1 MANELFVYNTLIRK
15 KVKFEPLNPP
25 FVGMYVCG
33 PTVYSHAHLGNARPA
48 ITFDILYR
56 YLNFLGYKVRYV
68 SNITDVGHLEGDT
81 DDGEDKLIKKAKLE
95 KLEPMEIAQQFMNS
109 YHEDMAALNVI
120 RPNIEPRA
128 TGHIPEQIEMIEKIM
143 QNGYA
148 YEANG
153 SVYFDVNTYNTDH
166 NYGELS
172 GRDIEDLISGTRELT
187 SQDEKKS
194 SLDFALWKKADQT
207 HLMRWNSPWGLG
219 FPGWHLECSVMSTKY
234 LGDEFD
240 IHGGGLDLLFPH
252 HDCEI
257 AQSMGGLKCKSVK
270 YWMHNN
276 MLTMN
281 GQKMAKSL
289 GNTITLKQFFTGE
302 HDMLERTYHPMI
314 IRFLI
319 LQAHYRSTLDFSNEA
334 LQAAEKGYNKLVEA
348 YKTLQ
353 SLSSSD
359 KSTVD
364 IKNLEGDC
372 RKVMNDDL
380 NTPMLIANLFEG
392 VKIINSVNDKKETIS
407 AEDLSELKSIFD
419 NYLVSILGLKVIS
432 SDDKNDDVMD
442 GLMNL
447 ILEIRDEAR
456 TKKDFDTSDKIR
468 DQLNKI
474 NLEIKDGKDG
484 SNWVWKN

>member
-1 MANELFVYNTLIRK
+1 MKNELVVYNTLIRE
-15 KVKFEPLNPP
+15 KVKFEPLNSPL
-25 FVGMYVCG
+25 VGMYVCG
-33 PTVYSHAHLGNARPA
+33 PTVYSHAHIGNARPA

-56 YLNFLGYKVRYV
+56 YLKFIGYKVRYV
-68 SNITDVGHLEGDT
+68 SNITDVGHLEGDA
-81 DDGEDKLIKKAKLE
+81 DDGEDKLLKKAKLE

-109 YHEDMAALNVI
+109 YHEDMTALNVI

-128 TGHIPEQIEMIEKIM
+128 TGHIPEQIEMIEKII

-153 SVYFDVNTYNTDH
+153 SIYFDVPKYNNDH

-172 GRDIEDLISGTRELT
+172 GRDIEDLISGTRELS
-187 SQDEKKS
+187 SQDDKKS

>member
-1 MANELFVYNTLIRK
+1 
-15 KVKFEPLNPP
+15 
-25 FVGMYVCG
+25 
-33 PTVYSHAHLGNARPA
+33 
-48 ITFDILYR
+48 
-56 YLNFLGYKVRYV
+56 
-68 SNITDVGHLEGDT
+68 
-81 DDGEDKLIKKAKLE
+81 
-95 KLEPMEIAQQFMNS
+95 
-109 YHEDMAALNVI
+109 
-120 RPNIEPRA
+120 
-128 TGHIPEQIEMIEKIM
+128 
-143 QNGYA
+143 
-148 YEANG
+148 
-153 SVYFDVNTYNTDH
+153 
-166 NYGELS
+166 
-172 GRDIEDLISGTRELT
+172 
-187 SQDEKKS
+187 
-194 SLDFALWKKADQT
+194 
-207 HLMRWNSPWGLG
+207 
-219 FPGWHLECSVMSTKY
+219 
-234 LGDEFD
+234 FD

-276 MLTMN
+276 MPTMN

-407 AEDLSELKSIFD
+407 AEDLSELKSILTITLFQFWD
-419 NYLVSILGLKVIS
+419 
-432 SDDKNDDVMD
+432 
-442 GLMNL
+442 
-447 ILEIRDEAR
+447 
-456 TKKDFDTSDKIR
+456 
-468 DQLNKI
+468 
-474 NLEIKDGKDG
+474 
-484 SNWVWKN
+484 

>member
-1 MANELFVYNTLIRK
+1 MKNELVVYNTLIRE
-15 KVKFEPLNPP
+15 KVKFEPLNSPL
-25 FVGMYVCG
+25 VGMYVCG
-33 PTVYSHAHLGNARPA
+33 PTVYSHAHIGNARPA

-56 YLNFLGYKVRYV
+56 YLQFIGYKVRYV
-68 SNITDVGHLEGDT
+68 SNITDVGHLEGDA
-81 DDGEDKLIKKAKLE
+81 DDGEDKLLKKAKLE

-109 YHEDMAALNVI
+109 YHEDMTALNVI

-128 TGHIPEQIEMIEKIM
+128 TGHIPEQIEMIEKII

-153 SVYFDVNTYNTDH
+153 SIYFDVTKYNNDH

-172 GRDIEDLISGTRELT
+172 GRDIEDLISGTRELS
-187 SQDEKKS
+187 SQDDKKS
-194 SLDFALWKKADQT
+194 SLDFALWKKADPT
-207 HLMRWNSPWGLG
+207 HLMRWNSPWGMG

-240 IHGGGLDLLFPH
+240 IHGGGMDLLFPH
-252 HDCEI
+252 HECEI

-276 MLTMN
+276 MITMN

-289 GNTITLKQFFTGE
+289 GNAITLKQFFTGE
-302 HDMLERTYHPMI
+302 NDLLDRAYHPMI
-314 IRFLI
+314 IRFFM

-334 LQAAEKGYNKLVEA
+334 LQAAEKGHNKLMEA

-364 IKNLEGDC
+364 IRDLRSECK
-372 RKVMNDDL
+372 KVMNDDL
-380 NTPMLIANLFEG
+380 NTPMLIANLFDG

-407 AEDLSELKSIFD
+407 ADDLAELKLIFD
-419 NYLVSILGLKVIS
+419 DYLISILGLKVIR
-432 SDDKNDDVMD
+432 SDDSNDEVLA

-456 TKKDFDTSDKIR
+456 SKKDFGTSDKIR

>member
-33 PTVYSHAHLGNARPA
+33 PTVYSHAHVGNARPA